1 MVAGKGFLDLGDAV
15 RVGVASIKSFI
26 VVGSLRELHW
36 WCPRH
41 QTFHVIHVWSTAID
55 PFGGLLVFEAFLE
68 FMLGEEEASGFDDDE
83 LEDDWEAF
91 IRFRRWELG
100 YGSTSL

>member
-1 MVAGKGFLDLGDAV
+1 MVPE
-15 RVGVASIKSFI
+15 ASDF
-26 VVGSLRELHW
+26 
-36 WCPRH
+36 PRH
-41 QTFHVIHVWSTAID
+41 TRVEHGNR
-55 PFGGLLVFEAFLE
+55 PFWGLLVFEAFLE